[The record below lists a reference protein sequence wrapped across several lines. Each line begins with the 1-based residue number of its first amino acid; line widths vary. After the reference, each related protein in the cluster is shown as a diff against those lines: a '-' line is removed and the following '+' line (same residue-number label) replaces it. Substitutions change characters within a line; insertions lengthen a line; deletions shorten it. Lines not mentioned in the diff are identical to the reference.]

1 MQPELVVV
9 AGPSGSGKSTH
20 FPVRDLGP
28 GSFNVDD
35 RCADLNGG
43 SYQAIPE
50 TVRRQ
55 AQDECERFVARSIAE
70 RRSFAIETTLRTGIA
85 IEQARRARAVGFY
98 TRLVY
103 LSTDDVEQNVL
114 RVARRALAGGHSA
127 PVERLREIYRSSLAN
142 LPAAVPVFD
151 EVFLY
156 DSSAHDMQPRLVRT
170 YVRSAVTGDFPPSP
184 RWLLGSGL

>member
-20 FPVRDLGP
+20 FPVHDFGL

-35 RCADLNGG
+35 RCAELNGG
-43 SYQAIPE
+43 SYRAIPE
-50 TVRRQ
+50 TVRKQ
-55 AQDECERFVARSIAE
+55 AQDECERFVASSIAE

-85 IEQARRARAVGFY
+85 IEQVGRARAVGFY

-103 LSTDDVEQNVL
+103 LSTDDVEQNIQ

-127 PVERLREIYRSSLAN
+127 PVERLREIFRSSLAN
-142 LPAAVPVFD
+142 LPAALPVFD

-156 DSSAHDMQPRLVRT
+156 DSSAHATQPRLVRT
-170 YVRSAVTGDFPPSP
+170 YLRGTVAGDFPPSP
-184 RWLLGSGL
+184 RWLIGL